1 MLKPNSFSITE
12 IAAWALPAAS
22 GLAKSELHVELPA
35 LQRGSVWPARQ
46 VEGLWD
52 SLVRGFPIGCF
63 ILSEP
68 QPHLGTKEF
77 RTQGRANEVAARTS
91 AGHLL
96 LDGQQRATA
105 IATAFVDPWGNPAY
119 ARGDAE
125 FVLWIDLEPPPQSG
139 KSDHAFRLLTRSH
152 PWGYQRSDEAE
163 RLSTTARRL
172 AMLAYEQSAICA
184 DQKALIFRPGHLSL
198 EFAWPHD
205 ARTPVPMPLILSAI
219 RDLPRETDDEAI
231 WQAVRKE
238 VTDLLG
244 KTMDWIGGGSGRTG
258 ERFVTGSALN
268 EKLCAPTPYMAQ
280 LLRGL
285 RRLVHDTD
293 DGVRIPAQW
302 LPSEHLAGIPQGEIT
317 ADREDPVLTLFVRIN
332 TAGVQPNGEELTYSI
347 LKSVMPECR
356 KGIEELSRKFMPPP
370 RMVLLL
376 STLTLATLSSRQ
388 REDIPPAFPDVNRFR
403 RLVQGVDP
411 GMPNFR
417 DTLRTLL
424 QGDEA
429 KAVVEAAYRLLV
441 INPNKPDERPFR
453 LLPLQ
458 AARIA
463 QNDEQALLLLFM
475 WIRSRAH
482 QSDTW
487 LGIGEAEHR
496 RLVGLMCVL
505 SWFHATDRN
514 TATNRRQY
522 LTRLW
527 SQRERL
533 HEEGILA
540 GLTEPIANLPG
551 PILPL
556 PPPAILTAGI
566 ERCVTGHGFGG
577 YDTTLW
583 REWNFWANLQT
594 RLDDIESA
602 SNWYT
607 RAIKKIGDES
617 EAQVSE
623 RREAS
628 WQTLVSRTTRNTE
641 LVLYAQRQYLAK
653 WYPEFDPT
661 SPTQLQD
668 TEQPWDLDHIHPQN
682 YVQGV
687 NNIPPIIKAWHSTIG
702 NVRAWPS
709 EINRAQHDLDPASKL
724 KVPNSQ
730 EIANYDVMT
739 SAVLCAAS
747 AVRTPPNDWAQSH
760 PGTTAGAPHHYL
772 RNYYPDTHAQYQP
785 NRQALVRAITA
796 RYVDLYAGW
805 YKELGVK
812 QLF

>member
-1 MLKPNSFSITE
+1 MPKPDSFSITE
-12 IAAWALPAAS
+12 IAAWALPVAS
-22 GLAKSELHVELPA
+22 GLPKSALHVELPA
-35 LQRGSVWPARQ
+35 LQRGAVWPAHQ
-46 VEGLWD
+46 VERLWD

-68 QPHLGTKEF
+68 QPHLGAKEF
-77 RTQGRANEVAARTS
+77 RTQGRANEAAANT
-91 AGHLL
+91 AGGNLL

-105 IATAFVDPWGNPAY
+105 IATAFLDPWRIPAH
-119 ARGDAE
+119 ANAE

-139 KSDHAFRLLTRSH
+139 PSDHAFRLLTRSH
-152 PWGYQRSDEAE
+152 PWGYQRANPAE
-163 RLSTTARRL
+163 RLSTSARRQ
-172 AMLAYEQSAICA
+172 AMLAYEQSAIGA
-184 DQKALIFRPGHLSL
+184 DQKALIFRPGHLPL

-219 RDLPRETDDEAI
+219 RDLPPQTDDAAI
-231 WQAVRKE
+231 WQTVRQG
-238 VTDLLG
+238 VTDVLG
-244 KTMDWIGGGSGRTG
+244 KTMDWIRGGSGRTG

-268 EKLCAPTPYMAQ
+268 EKLSAPTPYMAQ

-285 RRLVHDTD
+285 RSVVHGTE

-302 LPSEHLAGIPQGEIT
+302 LLREHLAGVPQGEIT
-317 ADREDPVLTLFVRIN
+317 VDREDPVLTLFARIN

-356 KGIEELSRKFMPPP
+356 EGIEELSRKFMPPP

-376 STLTLATLSSRQ
+376 STLTLAKLSSRQ
-388 REDIPPAFPDVNRFR
+388 GEDSAPAFPDVNRFR
-403 RLVQGVDP
+403 RLVHGADP
-411 GMPNFR
+411 GVRNFR
-417 DTLRTLL
+417 ETLRTML

-429 KAVVEAAYRLLV
+429 KGVVEAAYRLLV
-441 INPNKPDERPFR
+441 IDPNKPDERPFR

-463 QNDEQALLLLFM
+463 QNDEQAFLLLFM
-475 WIRSRAH
+475 WIRSRPN

-487 LGIGEAEHR
+487 LGLDEAEHR

-527 SQRERL
+527 PQREHL

-540 GLTEPIANLPG
+540 ELTAPIVTVSG

-556 PPPAILTAGI
+556 PPPAILTAAI
-566 ERCVTGHGFGG
+566 ERCVTGHGFKS
-577 YDTTLW
+577 YDTNLW
-583 REWNFWANLQT
+583 KDWNLWSGLQV
-594 RLDDIESA
+594 RLDDIEDA
-602 SNWYT
+602 NRWYT
-607 RAIKKIGDES
+607 RAIKKIADEN

-623 RREAS
+623 RRETS
-628 WQTLVSRTTRNTE
+628 WQRLISRTTNTTE
-641 LVLYAQRQYLAK
+641 LVLYAQRKYLAD

-687 NNIPPIIKAWHSTIG
+687 NNIPPIIKMWHSTIG
-702 NVRAWPS
+702 NLRAWPS
-709 EINRAQHDLDPASKL
+709 EINRAQHDLDPANKI

-730 EIANYDVMT
+730 ETTNYHVT
-739 SAVLCAAS
+739 TAAALCAAS
-747 AVRTPPNDWAQSH
+747 AIRNPNDWAQSH
-760 PGTTAGAPHHYL
+760 PGENAGAPHHYL
-772 RNYYPDTHAQYQP
+772 RNHYPDTHAQYQP
-785 NRQALVRAITA
+785 NRQALLRAITT

-805 YKELGVK
+805 YKVLRIH